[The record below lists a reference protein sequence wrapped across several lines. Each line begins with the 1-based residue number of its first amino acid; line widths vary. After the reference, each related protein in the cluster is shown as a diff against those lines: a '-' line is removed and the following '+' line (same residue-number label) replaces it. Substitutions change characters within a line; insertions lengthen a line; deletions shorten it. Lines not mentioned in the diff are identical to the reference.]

1 MHIVICEDD
10 EAQALVLKK
19 YFHEYQSTHPSDS
32 ISFFSSGEELLQS
45 IDRNPTI
52 HFAFLDIE
60 LPGISGLELADIL
73 AQAVSLSFDYI
84 HHKPSGIHQHCLQ
97 TAPRPIS
104 AETYPIAKSICSYEI
119 PAA

>member
-1 MHIVICEDD
+1 MMKRRHWFSKNIFTNTSLPTRQI
-10 EAQALVLKK
+10 A
-19 YFHEYQSTHPSDS
+19 FHS
-32 ISFFSSGEELLQS
+32 FSSGEELLQS

-97 TAPRPIS
+97 TAPIPIS
-104 AETYPIAKSICSYEI
+104 AETYPIAKSIRSYEI